1 MALRVMVGCKRVIDY
16 AVKLNKFHEKTLN
29 LRVKIENGYP
39 ELVGILREKKVAS
52 EVIAVSCGPQKCQE
66 TLRTALAMGADKAI
80 HVDISDKDYV
90 NLQPLQVSKI
100 LAKLAL
106 DNKIDLLI
114 VGKQAIDDDANQTAQ
129 MTAAQLDWPQATF
142 VSKVEKNNGELDIT
156 REVDGGLE
164 MIKVKI
170 PAVLSADLRL
180 NEPRYA
186 TLPNIMKA
194 KKKPLEKKTV
204 AELGI
209 DISSRIE
216 ILKVEDP
223 PTREAGTKVENV
235 DQLIEKLKERDV
247 MHTVKFTKM
256 VEASID
262 SSDEDIFQNYA
273 GKNGIKPY
281 RFEPKRRRLNV
292 DQHAIVL
299 GGGISGLATAYYL
312 RKLAGQTVSKV
323 ILIEKSKR
331 FGGWVNSY
339 YDNNNGVVHELGPR
353 SIRFRATG
361 TVGCNTLQLIED
373 LNLSD
378 EVLKVTEKEAN
389 VNKRY
394 ILHKGKIIEMPNSK
408 FFATPP
414 FKKSLFHYAL
424 KDLFASK
431 PKVDDESLYNFF
443 SKRYG
448 HEISDVFIDPLCRG
462 IVAGDAKEISVR
474 SLFPLY
480 FKAAKERGS
489 LILGMMSENKKNAR
503 EVRSLNSA
511 LCYKASTERW
521 SMWNLRK
528 GLNQL
533 PDALE
538 NWLKND
544 KHVQVISESSCD
556 RIQFSDGCTKVYT
569 GNECFEGKHVVSCLP
584 SFELSK
590 TIAHDHPDLASVLDR
605 IKFVNVA
612 VINFEFTGSVLPI
625 KTFGYLIPSSDPSK
639 VLGVVFDSC
648 NFSKHDGHDENDT
661 DRTRLTCMLGGHWFN
676 EYFGDVETV
685 DENILLETSLHELK
699 TRLNITEKP
708 VRYHITVQ
716 KNCIPQY
723 KVGHHE
729 IVDCLKTMLQEKKL
743 PLSISGSS
751 FEGVSVND
759 VIYNSR
765 TNIEDLDSSSS
776 QVVTQP
782 TAEQMSPS

>member
-1 MALRVMVGCKRVIDY
+1 MWTMVAIYMGLPRDTELSDDDSDLSDDEAIGSSIRLGRGLSTSDIV
-16 AVKLNKFHEKTLN
+16 AVKWKDNNDAILLSNCHTYQMGSVQRWDRTVKKYVAVRQPGNIKEYNKYMGFVDLLDGTYRIRMRQNKWWWPIFSYF
-29 LRVKIENGYP
+29 VS
-39 ELVGILREKKVAS
+39 VA
-52 EVIAVSCGPQKCQE
+52 GPQILLLFVICV
-66 TLRTALAMGADKAI
+66 LNWC
-80 HVDISDKDYV
+80 HV
-90 NLQPLQVSKI
+90 
-100 LAKLAL
+100 
-106 DNKIDLLI
+106 
-114 VGKQAIDDDANQTAQ
+114 
-129 MTAAQLDWPQATF
+129 
-142 VSKVEKNNGELDIT
+142 
-156 REVDGGLE
+156 
-164 MIKVKI
+164 
-170 PAVLSADLRL
+170 
-180 NEPRYA
+180 
-186 TLPNIMKA
+186 IMS
-194 KKKPLEKKTV
+194 T
-204 AELGI
+204 
-209 DISSRIE
+209 
-216 ILKVEDP
+216 
-223 PTREAGTKVENV
+223 
-235 DQLIEKLKERDV
+235 
-247 MHTVKFTKM
+247 
-256 VEASID
+256 
-262 SSDEDIFQNYA
+262 
-273 GKNGIKPY
+273 
-281 RFEPKRRRLNV
+281 
-292 DQHAIVL
+292 AIVL

-708 VRYHITVQ
+708 VSYHITVQ

-765 TNIEDLDSSSS
+765 TNIEDL
-776 QVVTQP
+776 VRNKRL
-782 TAEQMSPS
+782 